1 MKYIKV
7 ILFILVLS
15 WAMSVVAQD
24 KEKTVEYWGWVEDFV
39 THTAINDAKVS
50 LMDADGNLVKVE
62 TSNSRLNQNDGGFVF
77 RVTNNRKYTIKVE
90 HDSYVPQSISFD
102 VKASKRVNTRYLPTI
117 FLRKKKKLD
126 DEFQLN
132 EVTVTATKVKFYH
145 KGDTL
150 VYNADAF
157 QLSEGSMLD
166 ALIKQLPGAELKSD
180 GSIYVNGRFVESL
193 LLNGKDF
200 FKGNNTVLLQ
210 NLPTYAVNSI
220 KVYEKKTDLNLF
232 AKRKVEED
240 EYVMDVNL
248 KKQYNI
254 GWLGNVDAGMAN
266 DNMYMG
272 RLFALRS
279 TDHSQLAIFGNMNN
293 MNDYTTPMQGTDW
306 TPDKLPMSR
315 LTTKKVGV
323 NLNVDDRFNRFR
335 LRSNADLTHYDNH
348 EETNAYRTNF
358 LSSGDT
364 YERSMNEAKYCN
376 FYLNMNNM
384 LTLTPG
390 GRESKCYMTI
400 DQKANYSRRKQNSIF
415 YSALMAESWEN
426 QEQMWNRL
434 FPISTGELY
443 KSLINRVESKSLN
456 DLKSWLASLDYSCDF
471 IVNEAGDMLQLKF
484 GGDVFGKDDEGYSI
498 YSLDYASG
506 NVAGN
511 NDYRRR
517 YAPWASKGY
526 RYHGGLGY
534 SFNFSDKLW
543 GAVQYG
549 YEQKYSHEE
558 NSLYRLDQLAGWGT
572 EAKHE
577 LGVLPSVTDYLSTID
592 VANSYQYE
600 IHADAHKPFAVFSWQ
615 VVEDAK
621 NDILFKSQWN
631 FNFSHENMRYR
642 RASLDKELSR
652 NFSFLTPELTLYW
665 SGNRKNRKFSSSL
678 VYSITQIAP
687 QMIYLFDYIDDADPL
702 NVKRYG
708 NEKLKNSML
717 HHLQFA
723 YNGSFKS
730 LMYDLKYDYAS
741 TSDAVAMGFI
751 YDRNTGKRTFSP
763 TNVTGNWNTNLRLGF
778 SGNVDKKKRLMF
790 NTVTSWGYVNSVDMI
805 SDTATE
811 EMKKSIVKTSTI
823 SEDLRLDYK
832 LGKHSFG
839 VNGYVACLHSCGVQK
854 NFETLH
860 AYNYHYG
867 LNAVLAL
874 PFRFSFDTD
883 LSMYSRRGYDETAMN
898 DDNLLWNFRLSRP
911 FFKGSLVV
919 KADAFDVFQQLKKT
933 DRTINA
939 QGRVEKY
946 YNTVPRYVLIHA
958 IFRFHVA
965 KGKK

>member
-1 MKYIKV
+1 MKQLR
-7 ILFILVLS
+7 ILFIIGTILCGLP
-15 WAMSVVAQD
+15 MMGQT
-24 KEKTVEYWGWVEDFV
+24 KEKTLEYGGWVEEFV
-39 THTAINDAKVS
+39 THTAITNAKLTLLDDKGEV
-50 LMDADGNLVKVE
+50 VKE
-62 TSNSRLNQNDGGFVF
+62 TISDERNEQKNGGFTFIVA
-77 RVTNNRKYTIKVE
+77 NNHRYTIKVE
-90 HDSYVPQSISFD
+90 CDGYVPQSFSFD
-102 VKASKRVNTRYLPTI
+102 VKVSKRVNTRYLPTI

-126 DEFQLN
+126 DEQLLN

-166 ALIKQLPGAELKSD
+166 ALIRQLPGSELKSD
-180 GSIYVNGRFVESL
+180 GRIYVNGRFVESL

-266 DNMYMG
+266 DDLYLA
-272 RLFALRS
+272 RLFALRT
-279 TDHSQLAIFGNMNN
+279 TDHSQLAIFSNFNN
-293 MNDYTTPMQGTDW
+293 MNDGGAPMQGSDW
-306 TPDKLPMSR
+306 TPEKLPMSR

-323 NLNVDDRFNRFR
+323 NLNVDDRLNRFR

-443 KSLINRVESKSLN
+443 KNLINRVESKSLN

-517 YAPWASKGY
+517 YAPWSSKGY
-526 RYHGGLGY
+526 RYHGGLG
-534 SFNFSDKLW
+534 
-543 GAVQYG
+543 
-549 YEQKYSHEE
+549 
-558 NSLYRLDQLAGWGT
+558 
-572 EAKHE
+572 
-577 LGVLPSVTDYLSTID
+577 VL
-592 VANSYQYE
+592 
-600 IHADAHKPFAVFSWQ
+600 
-615 VVEDAK
+615 
-621 NDILFKSQWN
+621 
-631 FNFSHENMRYR
+631 
-642 RASLDKELSR
+642 
-652 NFSFLTPELTLYW
+652 
-665 SGNRKNRKFSSSL
+665 
-678 VYSITQIAP
+678 
-687 QMIYLFDYIDDADPL
+687 
-702 NVKRYG
+702 
-708 NEKLKNSML
+708 
-717 HHLQFA
+717 LQF
-723 YNGSFKS
+723 F
-730 LMYDLKYDYAS
+730 
-741 TSDAVAMGFI
+741 
-751 YDRNTGKRTFSP
+751 
-763 TNVTGNWNTNLRLGF
+763 
-778 SGNVDKKKRLMF
+778 
-790 NTVTSWGYVNSVDMI
+790 
-805 SDTATE
+805 
-811 EMKKSIVKTSTI
+811 
-823 SEDLRLDYK
+823 
-832 LGKHSFG
+832 
-839 VNGYVACLHSCGVQK
+839 
-854 NFETLH
+854 
-860 AYNYHYG
+860 
-867 LNAVLAL
+867 
-874 PFRFSFDTD
+874 
-883 LSMYSRRGYDETAMN
+883 
-898 DDNLLWNFRLSRP
+898 
-911 FFKGSLVV
+911 
-919 KADAFDVFQQLKKT
+919 
-933 DRTINA
+933 
-939 QGRVEKY
+939 
-946 YNTVPRYVLIHA
+946 
-958 IFRFHVA
+958 
-965 KGKK
+965 

>member
-1 MKYIKV
+1 MKQLR
-7 ILFILVLS
+7 ILFIIGTILCGLP
-15 WAMSVVAQD
+15 MMGQT
-24 KEKTVEYWGWVEDFV
+24 KEKTLEYGGWVEEFV
-39 THTAINDAKVS
+39 THTAITNAKLTLLDDKGEV
-50 LMDADGNLVKVE
+50 VKE
-62 TSNSRLNQNDGGFVF
+62 TISDERNEQKNGGFTFIVA
-77 RVTNNRKYTIKVE
+77 NNHRYTIKVE
-90 HDSYVPQSISFD
+90 CDGYVPQSFSFD
-102 VKASKRVNTRYLPTI
+102 VKVSKRVNTRYLPTI

-126 DEFQLN
+126 DEQLLN

-166 ALIKQLPGAELKSD
+166 ALIRQLPGSELKSD
-180 GSIYVNGRFVESL
+180 GRIYVNGRFVESL

-266 DNMYMG
+266 DDLYLA
-272 RLFALRS
+272 RLFALRT
-279 TDHSQLAIFGNMNN
+279 TDHSQLAIFSNFNN
-293 MNDYTTPMQGTDW
+293 MNDGGAPMQGSDW
-306 TPDKLPMSR
+306 TPEKLPMSR

-323 NLNVDDRFNRFR
+323 NLNVDDRLNRFR

-443 KSLINRVESKSLN
+443 KNLINRVESKSLN

-471 IVNEAGDMLQLKF
+471 IVNEAGDMLQLKL
-484 GGDVFGKDDEGYSI
+484 GGEVLGKEDEGYSI

-517 YAPWASKGY
+517 YVPWSSKGY

-534 SFNFSDKLW
+534 SFNVSDKLW
-543 GAVQYG
+543 GA
-549 YEQKYSHEE
+549 
-558 NSLYRLDQLAGWGT
+558 
-572 EAKHE
+572 
-577 LGVLPSVTDYLSTID
+577 I
-592 VANSYQYE
+592 
-600 IHADAHKPFAVFSWQ
+600 
-615 VVEDAK
+615 
-621 NDILFKSQWN
+621 
-631 FNFSHENMRYR
+631 
-642 RASLDKELSR
+642 
-652 NFSFLTPELTLYW
+652 
-665 SGNRKNRKFSSSL
+665 
-678 VYSITQIAP
+678 
-687 QMIYLFDYIDDADPL
+687 
-702 NVKRYG
+702 
-708 NEKLKNSML
+708 
-717 HHLQFA
+717 
-723 YNGSFKS
+723 
-730 LMYDLKYDYAS
+730 
-741 TSDAVAMGFI
+741 
-751 YDRNTGKRTFSP
+751 
-763 TNVTGNWNTNLRLGF
+763 
-778 SGNVDKKKRLMF
+778 
-790 NTVTSWGYVNSVDMI
+790 
-805 SDTATE
+805 
-811 EMKKSIVKTSTI
+811 
-823 SEDLRLDYK
+823 
-832 LGKHSFG
+832 
-839 VNGYVACLHSCGVQK
+839 
-854 NFETLH
+854 
-860 AYNYHYG
+860 
-867 LNAVLAL
+867 
-874 PFRFSFDTD
+874 
-883 LSMYSRRGYDETAMN
+883 
-898 DDNLLWNFRLSRP
+898 
-911 FFKGSLVV
+911 
-919 KADAFDVFQQLKKT
+919 
-933 DRTINA
+933 
-939 QGRVEKY
+939 
-946 YNTVPRYVLIHA
+946 
-958 IFRFHVA
+958 
-965 KGKK
+965 

>member
-1 MKYIKV
+1 MKQLR
-7 ILFILVLS
+7 ILFIIGTILCGLP
-15 WAMSVVAQD
+15 MMGQT
-24 KEKTVEYWGWVEDFV
+24 KEKTLEYGGWVEEFV
-39 THTAINDAKVS
+39 THTAITNAKLTLLDDKGEV
-50 LMDADGNLVKVE
+50 VKE
-62 TSNSRLNQNDGGFVF
+62 TISDERNEQKNGGFTFIVA
-77 RVTNNRKYTIKVE
+77 NNHRYTIKVE
-90 HDSYVPQSISFD
+90 CDGYVPQSFSFD
-102 VKASKRVNTRYLPTI
+102 VKVSKRVNTRYLPTI

-126 DEFQLN
+126 DEQLLN

-166 ALIKQLPGAELKSD
+166 ALIRQLPGSELKSD
-180 GSIYVNGRFVESL
+180 GRIYVNGRFVESL

-266 DNMYMG
+266 DDLYLA
-272 RLFALRS
+272 RLFALRT
-279 TDHSQLAIFGNMNN
+279 TDHSQLAIFSNFNN
-293 MNDYTTPMQGTDW
+293 MNDGGAPMQGSDW
-306 TPDKLPMSR
+306 TPEKLPMSR

-323 NLNVDDRFNRFR
+323 NLNVDDRLNRFR

-443 KSLINRVESKSLN
+443 KNLINRVESKSLN
-456 DLKSWLASLDYSCDF
+456 DLKSWLASLDYSSDF
-471 IVNEAGDMLQLKF
+471 IVNEAGDMLQLKL
-484 GGDVFGKDDEGYSI
+484 GGEVLGKDDEGYSI
-498 YSLDYASG
+498 YSLDYASE

-517 YAPWASKGY
+517 YVPWSSKGY

-534 SFNFSDKLW
+534 SFNVSDKLW
-543 GAVQYG
+543 GAIQYG

-558 NSLYRLDQLAGWGT
+558 NSLYRLDQLAGWG
-572 EAKHE
+572 ADANHE

-592 VANSYQYE
+592 AANSYLYDFL
-600 IHADAHKPFAVFSWQ
+600 AGG
-615 VVEDAK
+615 
-621 NDILFKSQWN
+621 
-631 FNFSHENMRYR
+631 R
-642 RASLDKELSR
+642 RCKE
-652 NFSFLTPELTLYW
+652 
-665 SGNRKNRKFSSSL
+665 
-678 VYSITQIAP
+678 
-687 QMIYLFDYIDDADPL
+687 
-702 NVKRYG
+702 
-708 NEKLKNSML
+708 
-717 HHLQFA
+717 
-723 YNGSFKS
+723 
-730 LMYDLKYDYAS
+730 
-741 TSDAVAMGFI
+741 
-751 YDRNTGKRTFSP
+751 
-763 TNVTGNWNTNLRLGF
+763 
-778 SGNVDKKKRLMF
+778 
-790 NTVTSWGYVNSVDMI
+790 
-805 SDTATE
+805 
-811 EMKKSIVKTSTI
+811 
-823 SEDLRLDYK
+823 
-832 LGKHSFG
+832 
-839 VNGYVACLHSCGVQK
+839 
-854 NFETLH
+854 
-860 AYNYHYG
+860 
-867 LNAVLAL
+867 
-874 PFRFSFDTD
+874 
-883 LSMYSRRGYDETAMN
+883 
-898 DDNLLWNFRLSRP
+898 
-911 FFKGSLVV
+911 
-919 KADAFDVFQQLKKT
+919 
-933 DRTINA
+933 
-939 QGRVEKY
+939 
-946 YNTVPRYVLIHA
+946 
-958 IFRFHVA
+958 
-965 KGKK
+965 

>member
-1 MKYIKV
+1 MKQLR
-7 ILFILVLS
+7 ILFIIGTILCGLP
-15 WAMSVVAQD
+15 MMGQT
-24 KEKTVEYWGWVEDFV
+24 KEKTLEYGGWVEEFV
-39 THTAINDAKVS
+39 THTAITNAKLTLLDDKGEV
-50 LMDADGNLVKVE
+50 VKE
-62 TSNSRLNQNDGGFVF
+62 TISDERNEQKNGGFTFIVA
-77 RVTNNRKYTIKVE
+77 NNHRYTIKVE
-90 HDSYVPQSISFD
+90 CDGYVPQSFSFD
-102 VKASKRVNTRYLPTI
+102 VKVSKRVNTRYLPTI

-126 DEFQLN
+126 DEQLLN

-166 ALIKQLPGAELKSD
+166 ALIRQLPGSELKSD
-180 GSIYVNGRFVESL
+180 GRIYVNGRFVESL

-266 DNMYMG
+266 DDLYLA
-272 RLFALRS
+272 RLFALRT
-279 TDHSQLAIFGNMNN
+279 TDHSQLAIFSNFNN
-293 MNDYTTPMQGTDW
+293 MNDGGAPMQGSDW
-306 TPDKLPMSR
+306 TPEKLPMSR

-323 NLNVDDRFNRFR
+323 NLNVDDRLNRFR

-443 KSLINRVESKSLN
+443 KNLINRVESKSLN

-517 YAPWASKGY
+517 YVPWSSKGY

-534 SFNFSDKLW
+534 SFNFS
-543 GAVQYG
+543 
-549 YEQKYSHEE
+549 
-558 NSLYRLDQLAGWGT
+558 
-572 EAKHE
+572 
-577 LGVLPSVTDYLSTID
+577 
-592 VANSYQYE
+592 
-600 IHADAHKPFAVFSWQ
+600 
-615 VVEDAK
+615 
-621 NDILFKSQWN
+621 
-631 FNFSHENMRYR
+631 
-642 RASLDKELSR
+642 
-652 NFSFLTPELTLYW
+652 
-665 SGNRKNRKFSSSL
+665 
-678 VYSITQIAP
+678 
-687 QMIYLFDYIDDADPL
+687 
-702 NVKRYG
+702 
-708 NEKLKNSML
+708 
-717 HHLQFA
+717 
-723 YNGSFKS
+723 
-730 LMYDLKYDYAS
+730 
-741 TSDAVAMGFI
+741 
-751 YDRNTGKRTFSP
+751 
-763 TNVTGNWNTNLRLGF
+763 
-778 SGNVDKKKRLMF
+778 
-790 NTVTSWGYVNSVDMI
+790 
-805 SDTATE
+805 
-811 EMKKSIVKTSTI
+811 
-823 SEDLRLDYK
+823 
-832 LGKHSFG
+832 
-839 VNGYVACLHSCGVQK
+839 
-854 NFETLH
+854 
-860 AYNYHYG
+860 
-867 LNAVLAL
+867 
-874 PFRFSFDTD
+874 
-883 LSMYSRRGYDETAMN
+883 
-898 DDNLLWNFRLSRP
+898 
-911 FFKGSLVV
+911 
-919 KADAFDVFQQLKKT
+919 
-933 DRTINA
+933 
-939 QGRVEKY
+939 RV
-946 YNTVPRYVLIHA
+946 
-958 IFRFHVA
+958 
-965 KGKK
+965 